1 MGKKGRRSAKAAGS
15 SGGDD
20 KSTTKKKVGPGKA
33 RRERAAA
40 LRDIMARLDT
50 LADKLEEEP
59 REKDMDLFDK
69 VEDQGDCPIC
79 FVPMPRSGRESL
91 YYPCCGKIVCD
102 GCTYS
107 SFLLCRRTKQVPLC
121 PFCRADTT
129 DLSQADTTDVSQT
142 MRRVERGDAEAML
155 LLAHRFKDGQAKE
168 TPKDEIAALQ
178 NYLKAA
184 ELGNAQSLSILSRIL
199 LLDSDKFGL
208 QKEQNLGI
216 RLATAGAKQGNL
228 NSYVMLGMGEQM
240 RDNQEQA
247 TQYPYCRLY
256 TRLE

>member
-1 MGKKGRRSAKAAGS
+1 MIPS
-15 SGGDD
+15 S
-20 KSTTKKKVGPGKA
+20 
-33 RRERAAA
+33 E
-40 LRDIMARLDT
+40 RLD
-50 LADKLEEEP
+50 
-59 REKDMDLFDK
+59 
-69 VEDQGDCPIC
+69 QGLIVSVQAPPGS
-79 FVPMPRSGRESL
+79 PMRDP
-91 YYPCCGKIVCD
+91 
-102 GCTYS
+102 
-107 SFLLCRRTKQVPLC
+107 
-121 PFCRADTT
+121 
-129 DLSQADTTDVSQT
+129 DVIAA
-142 MRRVERGDAEAML
+142 MAEASL
-155 LLAHRFKDGQAKE
+155 RCGAVGVRLESPEHIGAVRRRCPDALIIGLWKCTFPDSSVYITPGWREIQAVWSAGADVIAVDATQRHRPDGQQLDVLISRCRSELRA
-168 TPKDEIAALQ
+168 PLMADVDSIA
-178 NYLKAA
+178 NGLKAA